1 MPEIDYRNSEKT
13 VYELSAVGRGTNLMP
28 ECDVPKTALPGAL
41 LRKDTETIGL
51 PGLSELDVVRH
62 FIHLAQRNFSVDGGF
77 YPLGSCTMKYNPKIS
92 EACARSEGFAQSHP
106 LQPDE
111 TVQGNLKLMHDLQE
125 WLKEIGGFAAV
136 SLQPTAG
143 AQGELTALLM
153 MRAFFRNCGETG
165 RTQILIPDSAHG
177 TNPASTTMAGFE
189 TLEIPS
195 DEHGNLD
202 LAALNAACDD
212 TVAGLM
218 LTNPNTLGLFERDI
232 ETIVRCVHDCGG
244 LVYGDGANMNALAGV
259 VRPGDL
265 GIDVMHYNLHKTFGT
280 PHGGGGPGSGP
291 LGAGEKLAAYLPG
304 PLVRRIDNVEKP
316 DPGYML
322 FIPEKTIGRMNSHF
336 GSFGVFVRAYAYILQ
351 HGAEG
356 LKQNALHAV
365 LNANYLREKLRGVY
379 PLSHDRTCMHEF
391 VLQGKIEGS
400 SVRAVDISKRLLDYG
415 FHPPTIY
422 FPLIVPEALM
432 IEPTETE
439 SKQTLDAFA
448 EAMKAIAQEAV
459 DRPETLHTAPHTT
472 PVGRLDEVRA
482 ARQLKLRED
491 DRKVKDNLNK
501 A

>member
-1 MPEIDYRNSEKT
+1 MPEIDKHSVEET
-13 VYELSAVGRGTNLMP
+13 VYELSSPGRSTNLMP
-28 ECDVPKTALPGAL
+28 ECDVPETELPIED
-41 LRKDTETIGL
+41 LREDLHL
-51 PGLSELDVVRH
+51 PELSELDVVRH
-62 FIHLAQRNFSVDGGF
+62 FIRLSQRNFCVDSGF
-77 YPLGSCTMKYNPKIS
+77 YPLGSCTMKYNPKIN
-92 EACARSEGFAQSHP
+92 EACARLEGFAQSHP
-106 LQPDE
+106 LQPID
-111 TVQGNLKLMHDLQE
+111 TVQGNLALMFELQE

-153 MRAFFRNCGETG
+153 MRAYFRDRGETG

-189 TLEIPS
+189 ALEIPS
-195 DEHGNLD
+195 NDHGNLD
-202 LAALNAACDD
+202 LVALKAACDD

-218 LTNPNTLGLFERDI
+218 ITNPNTLGLFERDI
-232 ETIVRCVHDCGG
+232 ETIVKLVHDCGG
-244 LVYGDGANMNALAGV
+244 LVYGDGANMSALAGV

-265 GIDVMHYNLHKTFGT
+265 GIDVMHYNLHKTLGT

-291 LGAGEKLAAYLPG
+291 LGVSEKLAAYLPG
-304 PLVRRIDNVEKP
+304 PMVRRTENAKNSQ
-316 DPGYML
+316 PGYTL
-322 FIPEKTIGRMNSHF
+322 FMRESTIGRMNSHF

-356 LKQNALHAV
+356 LKQNAMHAV
-365 LNANYLREKLRGVY
+365 LNANYLRERLRGVY
-379 PLSHDRTCMHEF
+379 PLSHDRPCMHEF

-400 SVRAVDISKRLLDYG
+400 SVRAVDISKRLPDYG
-415 FHPPTIY
+415 FHPPTTY

-448 EAMKAIAQEAV
+448 DALKAIVQEAI
-459 DRPETLHTAPHTT
+459 DHPDLLHTAPNTT

-482 ARQLKLRED
+482 ARQLKLRGD
-491 DRKVKDNLNK
+491 WR
-501 A
+501 